1 MKKLMMIRVFGVAVS
16 FFAMA
21 LGSDSA
27 CQLDKKEVGALCAL
41 ATALEAMY
49 KIAEKYEQHY
59 LKEASENMTGLKSN
73 FDQSKRALLETLDE
87 LEKINTYYTL
97 EERMLLGVVVVE
109 VARENENLYRA
120 FEEASTHFREH
131 WDKAK
136 TALKK
141 ALGKKGEGS
150 SVNCRKTQSTLSHFI
165 RCHVTGGHGTTP
177 TTVPLGTVCEGQD
190 YSQHMRESTG
200 DAILEIPL
208 EVAWRRWGGLRGEQ
222 ESSKRPACPS
232 TTHWENSIILATQHM
247 KDLAEVAQRTEATRN
262 QSVASLAFLTAL
274 RRGVESGENMK
285 KIAHDVKVAVLPG
298 AFTTVKTNRQTT
310 EDGRTT
316 VILERRVQVAE
327 MNLATIF
334 QHYLEGSRNTT
345 QSLNLWVSV
354 LVCLGV
360 VVVVEIARRRTMN
373 GPGEYNTTT
382 AQQHPVEELSKFCV
396 DGGTHHGGSTSE
408 AHPKQEAV
416 HTHREA
422 ILTRVFPCPHPLCK
436 KMYASPE
443 EVEKHIRDDHL
454 NWEKPGVDEMRLL
467 CPFCLAN
474 CDSYKI
480 MIAHMKD
487 GHWDEK
493 NNYTDSAGMKC
504 RYCEERFRSYG
515 KLQEHIK
522 EDHPG
527 KPALD
532 DDMVVQSMQFKCYH
546 CDEMC
551 SSYMEVKTHI
561 QDNHP
566 DQPQPYTDDESK
578 WVQCSH
584 PLCKQKFPSYE
595 EMKRHIRDDHMDK
608 QRNPGAD
615 EMMFVCPLCDKKE
628 AAYKEVIHHMKFNH
642 TDESWTNKNSE
653 GMKCRYCEKSF
664 RSYGDVVKH
673 IEKDHP
679 GKPALDDDMV
689 VQRMQFKCLQCEKTL
704 PSNEKRRVHM
714 RDHRKP
720 TRAEDFHDETDQQ

>member
-1 MKKLMMIRVFGVAVS
+1 MVYWKFLKNFHFFLFFQMEKLMTMKVFWLTMVLGVAS
-16 FFAMA
+16 AN
-21 LGSDSA
+21 GKKTA
-27 CQLDKKEVGALCAL
+27 CQLDKKEAGRLFAL
-41 ATALEAMY
+41 AKALEATY
-49 KIAEKYEQHY
+49 KIAEKYDEHS
-59 LKEASENMTGLKSN
+59 LKEASENMTRLKNN
-73 FDQSKRALLETLDE
+73 FDQSKRALLEHLQE
-87 LEKINTYYTL
+87 LEKTKAYTL

-109 VARENENLYRA
+109 VARENENLYRS

-131 WDKAK
+131 WHKAK
-136 TALKK
+136 AAIKK

-150 SVNCRKTQSTLSHFI
+150 SVNCNETMSAFSHFI
-165 RCHVTGGHGTTP
+165 RCHVTGGRNRSSPDTTS
-177 TTVPLGTVCEGQD
+177 TLGTVCEGQD
-190 YSQHMRESTG
+190 YTQHLRESTG

-232 TTHWENSIILATQHM
+232 TTLWKNSIILATQHM

-262 QSVASLAFLTAL
+262 QSVVSLAFSTDL
-274 RRGVESGENMK
+274 RRGVEERNNMK

-298 AFTTVKTNRQTT
+298 VFTSVKTNRQTT

-360 VVVVEIARRRTMN
+360 VVVVEIARRHKTN
-373 GPGEYNTTT
+373 GPAEYNTTT

-396 DGGTHHGGSTSE
+396 DGGTHDGGNTSE

-422 ILTRVFPCPHPLCK
+422 ILSRGVPCPHPLGK
-436 KMYASPE
+436 KTQAFPE
-443 EVEKHIRDDHL
+443 EVEKHIWDDHL

-493 NNYTDSAGMKC
+493 NNYTNSAGMKC
-504 RYCEERFRSYG
+504 RYCEESFRSYG
-515 KLQEHIK
+515 GVQRHLK
-522 EDHPG
+522 EYHQG
-527 KPALD
+527 EPALD
-532 DDMVVQSMQFKCYH
+532 DDMVVQS
-546 CDEMC
+546 
-551 SSYMEVKTHI
+551 
-561 QDNHP
+561 
-566 DQPQPYTDDESK
+566 
-578 WVQCSH
+578 
-584 PLCKQKFPSYE
+584 
-595 EMKRHIRDDHMDK
+595 
-608 QRNPGAD
+608 
-615 EMMFVCPLCDKKE
+615 
-628 AAYKEVIHHMKFNH
+628 
-642 TDESWTNKNSE
+642 
-653 GMKCRYCEKSF
+653 
-664 RSYGDVVKH
+664 
-673 IEKDHP
+673 
-679 GKPALDDDMV
+679 
-689 VQRMQFKCLQCEKTL
+689 MQFKCLQCEKTL
-704 PSNEKRRVHM
+704 PSNEKQRVHI
-714 RDHRKP
+714 RQVPRKP
-720 TRAEDFHDETDQQ
+720 TRAGDYHDETEKR

>member
-1 MKKLMMIRVFGVAVS
+1 MEKLMTMKVFWLTMVLGVAS
-16 FFAMA
+16 AN
-21 LGSDSA
+21 GKKTA
-27 CQLDKKEVGALCAL
+27 CQLDKKEADTLCAL
-41 ATALEAMY
+41 AKALETTY
-49 KIAEKYEQHY
+49 KIAEKYDEHY
-59 LKEASENMTGLKSN
+59 LKEASENMTRLKNN
-73 FDQSKRALLETLDE
+73 FDQSKRALLEHLQE

-109 VARENENLYRA
+109 VARENENLYRS

-136 TALKK
+136 AAIKK
-141 ALGKKGEGS
+141 ALGKKEGS
-150 SVNCRKTQSTLSHFI
+150 SVNCNETQSTLSHFM
-165 RCHVTGGHGTTP
+165 RCLAPIP
-177 TTVPLGTVCEGQD
+177 TTSLGTVCEGQD
-190 YSQHMRESTG
+190 YTQHMRESTG

-232 TTHWENSIILATQHM
+232 TTLWENSIFLATQHM

-262 QSVASLAFLTAL
+262 QSVVSLAFSTAL
-274 RRGVESGENMK
+274 RRGVEKTMK

-298 AFTTVKTNRQTT
+298 EFTTVKTNRQTT

-360 VVVVEIARRRTMN
+360 VVVVEIARRHTTN

-396 DGGTHHGGSTSE
+396 DGGTHHGGNTSE
-408 AHPKQEAV
+408 AHPKPEAV

-422 ILTRVFPCPHPLCK
+422 ILSRGFPCPHPLRK
-436 KMYASPE
+436 KTHASPE

-515 KLQEHIK
+515 EVVKHIK
-522 EDHPG
+522 EYHQG
-527 KPALD
+527 EPALD
-532 DDMVVQSMQFKCYH
+532 DDMVVQS
-546 CDEMC
+546 
-551 SSYMEVKTHI
+551 
-561 QDNHP
+561 
-566 DQPQPYTDDESK
+566 
-578 WVQCSH
+578 
-584 PLCKQKFPSYE
+584 
-595 EMKRHIRDDHMDK
+595 
-608 QRNPGAD
+608 
-615 EMMFVCPLCDKKE
+615 
-628 AAYKEVIHHMKFNH
+628 
-642 TDESWTNKNSE
+642 
-653 GMKCRYCEKSF
+653 
-664 RSYGDVVKH
+664 
-673 IEKDHP
+673 
-679 GKPALDDDMV
+679 
-689 VQRMQFKCLQCEKTL
+689 MQFKCLQCEKTL
-704 PSNEKRRVHM
+704 PSNEKQRVHM

-720 TRAEDFHDETDQQ
+720 TRADDSHDETDQQ